1 MRRLAVLLAAAP
13 LAVAAAGVPRHI
25 EGRLASGASY
35 VYDVPAAWNGKL
47 LLFSHGYARGPDNPA
62 RNVARDEKDALL
74 AAGYALAGSSYAHTG
89 WAIEDAV
96 PDQLA
101 TLDAF
106 AAAVGKP
113 ARTYAWGSSMGGLVT
128 VALMERAP
136 ARFDGALVMCASAG
150 GTVGMMNA
158 ALDGPWVLRTLATP
172 ESASAS
178 APESALPVLLTSSG
192 EQLRTDLVK
201 WQKLLDAQQATPAGR
216 ARIALAAT
224 LAQVPAWSPQPLDAA
239 ARQRLLYQGFVPAT
253 MLPRDEQNRIA
264 GGNPSWNT
272 GVDYGTMLADSG
284 QADFV
289 RGLYAQA
296 GLDLSADLARL
307 AGAPRVAADA
317 QAVDYMRRFYAP
329 TGKVG
334 APVLLMQA
342 VGDPVTLVEMTGD
355 YAQRARARSGEGLV
369 KVAYLGQAGHCTF
382 RPEQTLGAVDAL
394 VRRSEGG
401 QWQVALPGQ
410 VNYLPA
416 PFLRHWPE

>member
-1 MRRLAVLLAAAP
+1 MRRLTLLLALAP
-13 LAVAAAGVPRHI
+13 LAAGAADPARHI

-35 VYDVPAAWNGKL
+35 VFDVPAAWNGRL

-62 RNVARDEKDALL
+62 RNVARNEEDALL

-106 AAAVGKP
+106 AEKVGKP

-128 VALMERAP
+128 IALVEQAP

-158 ALDGPWVLRTLATP
+158 ALDGPWVLRTLASQEQVP
-172 ESASAS
+172 DP
-178 APESALPVLLTSSG
+178 APPVLLTSSG
-192 EQLRTDLVK
+192 AQLRTDLAA
-201 WQKLLDAQQATPAGR
+201 WQKLLDAQQSTAAGR

-224 LAQVPAWSPQPLDAA
+224 LAQVPGWSPQPVDAA
-239 ARQRLLYQGFVPAT
+239 AREQQLYQGFLPAT
-253 MLPRDEQNRIA
+253 MLPRDEQARRA
-264 GGNPSWNT
+264 RGNPSWNT
-272 GVDYGTMLADSG
+272 GIDYAAMLARSG
-284 QADFV
+284 QAAFV
-289 RGLYAQA
+289 RGLYAEA

-307 AGAPRVAADA
+307 AAAPRVAADA

-329 TGKVG
+329 TGKVN

-342 VGDPVTLVEMTGD
+342 TGDPVTLVEMTGD
-355 YAQRARARSGEGLV
+355 YAQRVRAHSGEGMV
-369 KVAYLGQAGHCTF
+369 RAAYLGQAGHCAF
-382 RPEQTLGAVDAL
+382 RPEQTIGAIEAL
-394 VRRSEGG
+394 VRRSEKGR
-401 QWQVALPGQ
+401 WEVALPGQ
-410 VNYLPA
+410 VEYRPA

>member
-1 MRRLAVLLAAAP
+1 MRRLVVLLAAAP
-13 LAVAAAGVPRHI
+13 LAASAGGADLPRHL
-25 EGRLASGASY
+25 EGRLGSGASY
-35 VYDVPAAWNGKL
+35 VFDVPAAWNGKL
-47 LLFSHGYARGPDNPA
+47 LLFSHGYARGPGNPA

-106 AAAVGKP
+106 AAQVGKP

-158 ALDGPWVLRTLATP
+158 ALDGPWVLRTLAAP
-172 ESASAS
+172 EST
-178 APESALPVLLTSSG
+178 PESALPVLLTSSG
-192 EQLRTDLVK
+192 EQLRTDLAG
-201 WQKLLDAQQATPAGR
+201 WQRLLDAQQATPAGR

-224 LAQVPAWSPQPLDAA
+224 LAQVPAWSPQPLDHA

-253 MLPRDEQNRIA
+253 MLPRDEQARIA

-272 GVDYGTMLADSG
+272 GVDYGAMLTNSG

-289 RGLYAQA
+289 RSLYAQA

-307 AGAPRVAADA
+307 AAAPRVAADPK
-317 QAVDYMRRFYAP
+317 AVDYMRRFYAP
-329 TGKVG
+329 TGKVS

-342 VGDPVTLVEMTGD
+342 IGDPVTLVEMTGD
-355 YAQRARARSGEGLV
+355 YAQRARARSGDGLV
-369 KVAYLGQAGHCTF
+369 KEAYLGQAGHCAF
-382 RPEQTLGAVDAL
+382 RPEQTLGAIDAL

-410 VNYLPA
+410 VDYRPA